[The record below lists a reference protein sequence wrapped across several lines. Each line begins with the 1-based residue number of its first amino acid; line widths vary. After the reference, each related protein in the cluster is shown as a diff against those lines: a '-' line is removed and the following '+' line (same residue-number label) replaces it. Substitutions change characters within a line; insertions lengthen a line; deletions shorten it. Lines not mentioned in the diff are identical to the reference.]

1 MNRGGRASAAW
12 RAGRPRPATLA
23 ILASLLWI
31 LGPLIGDADWL
42 VTRDGTSIET
52 DGPWRVKGRL
62 VVFELPNGTLS
73 SLRLSLVDL
82 EASEK
87 ATAEAAEEPAEGAG
101 QPPAAVFV
109 ITDKDVSHVRISAA
123 SEMPL
128 TGSGEPEATGEDRDA
143 SPREA
148 VEVLS
153 WQDVTGEEGVVISGT
168 ARNTG
173 DAVAAGLTLT
183 VVLSDREG
191 RVLATSNAQLGASAL
206 PSGQSVSFRAAFPGV
221 FAFTAVRFA
230 FQYQPLQTQTNP
242 PEASSPSRD
251 SGT

>member
-1 MNRGGRASAAW
+1 MRRGKTVPVASRAAQRRPGFLVVLAALGW
-12 RAGRPRPATLA
+12 ALAPLAGE
-23 ILASLLWI
+23 
-31 LGPLIGDADWL
+31 ADWL
-42 VTRDGTSIET
+42 VLRDESRIET
-52 DGPWRVKGRL
+52 EGPWSVKGKL
-62 VVFELPNGTLS
+62 LVFELPNGTLS

-87 ATAEAAEEPAEGAG
+87 ATAEAAEEPAEKAG
-101 QPPAAVFV
+101 QAQAAVFV
-109 ITDKDVSHVRISAA
+109 LTDKDVSHVGISGA
-123 SEMPL
+123 SGVPS
-128 TGSGEPEATGEDRDA
+128 TASGEAEATGGDRDA
-143 SPREA
+143 SPRDL

-230 FQYQPLQTQTNP
+230 FQ
-242 PEASSPSRD
+242 
-251 SGT
+251 